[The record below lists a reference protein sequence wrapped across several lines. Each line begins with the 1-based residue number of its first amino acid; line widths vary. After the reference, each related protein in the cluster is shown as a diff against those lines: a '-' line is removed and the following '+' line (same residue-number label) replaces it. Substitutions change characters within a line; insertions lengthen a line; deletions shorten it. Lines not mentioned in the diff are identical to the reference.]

1 MGTSEKK
8 SKISFVDANITSIM
22 SVSLVLL
29 LLGMGAILGLFAREV
44 TGQIKANIGFDV
56 SMTDVA
62 SDGEILKLKRQ
73 LAAAPYTASV
83 KYISKEEALHYWQQ
97 ETGEDLMEVLGFNPL
112 TAEFEVH
119 VKPAYASVDSL
130 MMIKTQ
136 LSRNAA
142 IDEVQIHRDQVER
155 INSNINNIVAVLGVV
170 AVVLMV
176 ISFALINN
184 TVRLTVYSRRFLIHT
199 MKLVGATPGFIRKPI
214 VVSNILNGIIA
225 AFVAM
230 AILSAGLFYVNKM
243 EPMWGMM
250 APMAEVWCVFG
261 ALVVLGALMCGIAA
275 VLASNK
281 FIKLGYDDLFKR

>member
-1 MGTSEKK
+1 METSEKK

-29 LLGMGAILGLFAREV
+29 LLGVGAILGLFAREV

-56 SMTDVA
+56 SMTDTA

-73 LAAAPYTASV
+73 LAAAPYAASV
-83 KYISKEEALHYWQQ
+83 RYISKEEALRYWQQ
-97 ETGEDLMEVLGFNPL
+97 ETGEDLMAVLGFNPL

-119 VKPAYASVDSL
+119 VRPDYASVDSL
-130 MMIKTQ
+130 MMIKSQ

-142 IDEVQIHRDQVER
+142 IDEVQIHQDQVES
-155 INSNINNIVAVLGVV
+155 INRNINNIVAVLGAV

-199 MKLVGATPGFIRKPI
+199 MKLVGATPGFIRRPI

-243 EPMWGMM
+243 EPMWSMM
-250 APMAEVWCVFG
+250 VPMVDVWVVFG
-261 ALVVLGALMCGIAA
+261 ALVALGALMCGIAA
-275 VLASNK
+275 VFASNK